1 MPRKIQHPK
10 SVTELVINEI
20 KKFIVT
26 NKLQPGDK
34 LPTEKEMA
42 AMFGV
47 GRSSVREATQTLQG
61 LGLVKVVQGRG
72 TFLTDAS
79 LTVLKD
85 QLAFTLGCGTTR
97 VSDLTEARRILEV
110 AAVKLAASRATE
122 EQLQEM
128 ATIIEEMRYADSQE
142 EILRKGIKF
151 HYAIIRAAQNPLI
164 TKMLDAIWG
173 VIYETFTS
181 VIRSQEALEESIA
194 NHKQI
199 LECIAKGD
207 GEGAGRAM
215 EQHLQALEKRL
226 TEYVAS
232 EEQPFAKSLPYAP

>member
-47 GRSSVREATQTLQG
+47 GRSSVREAIQTLQG

-173 VIYETFTS
+173 VIYETLPALSAVRKPWKNPLPITNRFR
-181 VIRSQEALEESIA
+181 VHCQRRRRRSRAGNGTTPASPGKASNGICRL
-194 NHKQI
+194 
-199 LECIAKGD
+199 
-207 GEGAGRAM
+207 GRA
-215 EQHLQALEKRL
+215 ALCEIPALR
-226 TEYVAS
+226 
-232 EEQPFAKSLPYAP
+232 P